1 MRANGSRE
9 RAPDDRLREAI
20 QDMQQKLDY
29 FVASLL
35 AMTSG
40 MPVPENEMKVIGL
53 AGWSG
58 AGKTTLL
65 ARVIPHLLGKG
76 VRVSV
81 IKHAHHSFD
90 VDVPGKDSWVHRQS
104 GASEVLVSSGRRWA
118 LMHEL
123 RGAPEPRLPELLKRM
138 SPVDLVIVEG
148 FKSEP
153 HRKIEVHR
161 AANGK
166 GMLFPDDPGIVGIA
180 TDAELKTTLPVAHL
194 DDIPAIAAMMQKFAL
209 SIEDVLARSATE
221 T

>member
-1 MRANGSRE
+1 
-9 RAPDDRLREAI
+9 
-20 QDMQQKLDY
+20 
-29 FVASLL
+29 
-35 AMTSG
+35 
-40 MPVPENEMKVIGL
+40 MKVIGL

-65 ARVIPHLLGKG
+65 ARIIPHFLKEGL
-76 VRVSV
+76 RVSV

-104 GASEVLVSSGRRWA
+104 GAAEVLVSSGQRWA

-123 RGAPEPRLPELLKRM
+123 RGTAEPRLPELLKKM
-138 SPVDLVIVEG
+138 SPVDLVVVEG

-166 GMLFPDDPGIVGIA
+166 AMLFPDDPAIVGIA
-180 TDAELKTTLPVAHL
+180 TDAALETALPVVHL
-194 DDIPAIAAMMQKFAL
+194 DDIPAIAAMMQRSAISVEEL
-209 SIEDVLARSATE
+209 LARSVSE

>member
-1 MRANGSRE
+1 
-9 RAPDDRLREAI
+9 
-20 QDMQQKLDY
+20 
-29 FVASLL
+29 
-35 AMTSG
+35 
-40 MPVPENEMKVIGL
+40 MKVIGL

-65 ARVIPHLLGKG
+65 ARVIPHLLGQG
-76 VRVSV
+76 LRVSV

-104 GASEVLVSSGRRWA
+104 GAAEVLVSSGRRWA

-166 GMLFPDDPGIVGIA
+166 PMLFPDDPGIVGIA

-194 DDIPAIAAMMQKFAL
+194 DDISAIAAMMQKFAL

-221 T
+221 S

>member
-1 MRANGSRE
+1 
-9 RAPDDRLREAI
+9 
-20 QDMQQKLDY
+20 
-29 FVASLL
+29 
-35 AMTSG
+35 
-40 MPVPENEMKVIGL
+40 MKVIGL

-65 ARVIPHLLGKG
+65 TRIIPHFLAKG

-104 GASEVLVSSGRRWA
+104 GAAEVLVSSGKRWA

-123 RGAPEPRLPELLKRM
+123 RGAPEPRLPELLRKM

-166 GMLFPDDPGIVGIA
+166 AMLFPDDPGIVGIA
-180 TDAELKTTLPVAHL
+180 TDAELETTVPVAHL
-194 DDIPAIAAMMQKFAL
+194 DDIPAIAAMMQRSAL
-209 SIEDVLARSATE
+209 SIEEVLARSVTE

>member
-1 MRANGSRE
+1 M
-9 RAPDDRLREAI
+9 
-20 QDMQQKLDY
+20 MKL
-29 FVASLL
+29 
-35 AMTSG
+35 
-40 MPVPENEMKVIGL
+40 IGL

-65 ARVIPHLLGKG
+65 TRVIPHLLGWG
-76 VRVSV
+76 LRVSV

-104 GASEVLVSSGRRWA
+104 GAAEVLVSSGKRWA

-123 RGAPEPRLPELLKRM
+123 RGAAEPLLPELLKKM
-138 SPVDLVIVEG
+138 SRVDLVVVEG

-161 AANGK
+161 LANGK
-166 GMLFPDDPGIVGIA
+166 PPLFPDDPAITGIA
-180 TDAELKTTLPVAHL
+180 TDAQLETALPVAHL
-194 DDIPAIAAMMQKFAL
+194 DDIPAIAAMMQRFAI
-209 SIEDVLARSATE
+209 SVEDVLAPSASE

>member
-1 MRANGSRE
+1 
-9 RAPDDRLREAI
+9 
-20 QDMQQKLDY
+20 
-29 FVASLL
+29 
-35 AMTSG
+35 
-40 MPVPENEMKVIGL
+40 MKVIGL

-65 ARVIPHLLGKG
+65 SRVIPHLRKTGL
-76 VRVSV
+76 RVSV

-104 GASEVLVSSGRRWA
+104 GAEEVLVSSGTRWA

-123 RGAPEPRLPELLKRM
+123 RGRPEPRLPELLEKM
-138 SPVDLVIVEG
+138 SRVDLVVVEG

-166 GMLFPDDPGIVGIA
+166 PLLFPDDPAIAGIA
-180 TDAELKTTLPVAHL
+180 TDATIETTLPIAHL
-194 DDIPAIAAMMQKFAL
+194 DDIPAIAAMMSKYA
-209 SIEDVLARSATE
+209 IPVDDVLARNVSEA
-221 T
+221 